1 MKKNDVLSVS
11 SNDTEIFNEF
21 FKSNLSKIDELVS
34 DSNNKYSGL
43 KKIGIYDKGFSRIEK
58 GYTEVGNS
66 LNNYRKV
73 LNEYYNEVISQ
84 DKKYS
89 EIMDLIEIPN
99 DFSLNGFVKNN
110 GQFEINLNKNEG
122 KNINDG
128 TNDGESGAL
137 DLRNNFNKADLNSI
151 LNEETNKLEYD
162 DNSYISGQENLKD
175 INSGIASGMVNY
187 NSDSVIENKI
197 LENINKDNNSDSV
210 QFDDNTTINH
220 TNLNSF
226 GDLSNKEPKRI
237 RFQIDENGNIKIV
250 PKELLEENE
259 QNQ

>member
-1 MKKNDVLSVS
+1 MREKDVLSVS
-11 SNDTEIFNEF
+11 SKDTEIFNEF
-21 FKSNLSKIDELVS
+21 LKSNLSKIDELVS
-34 DSNNKYSGL
+34 NSNNKYSGL

-58 GYTEVGNS
+58 GYSEVGAS

-73 LNEYYNEVISQ
+73 LNEYYDEVISQ

-89 EIMDLIEIPN
+89 DIMDLIKIPN

-110 GQFEINLNKNEG
+110 GEFELSLNKNEG
-122 KNINDG
+122 KSVNDG
-128 TNDGESGAL
+128 TNNGESGVL
-137 DLRNNFNKADLNSI
+137 DLRNNFNRIDINSI

-162 DNSYISGQENLKD
+162 DNSHISKQENLKD
-175 INSGIASGMVNY
+175 INNGTIEEKINY

-197 LENINKDNNSDSV
+197 LKNINKDDNSDSV
-210 QFDDNTTINH
+210 QYDDKTTINYA
-220 TNLNSF
+220 NINSF
-226 GDLSNKEPKRI
+226 GDLSNKESKKI